1 MPINSIAISDQDSIF
16 ATNKVL
22 KDTCRLLAM
31 TLFFSAGCAYVTMA
45 LHLPHPG
52 IILTMMGYLGLLYLT
67 NRFSDSALGL
77 VFVFALTGFMGMTLG
92 PILNL
97 YLNAFGNGHQ
107 LILMAFGGTGVVFLG
122 VSAYAMM
129 TQKDFSYMTSFLMTG
144 VWVTFFASLAVVLF
158 PMPVFSLLVSA
169 LSIIVMTGI
178 ILLQTS
184 AIINGGETNYLMATV
199 ALYVSL
205 FNLLVSLLQLL
216 GVIAGED

>member
-1 MPINSIAISDQDSIF
+1 
-16 ATNKVL
+16 
-22 KDTCRLLAM
+22 
-31 TLFFSAGCAYVTMA
+31 
-45 LHLPHPG
+45 
-52 IILTMMGYLGLLYLT
+52 MMGYLGLLYLT

-144 VWVTFFASLAVVLF
+144 VWVTFFASLALVLF
-158 PMPVFSLLVSA
+158 PIPVFSLLVSA
-169 LSIIVMTGI
+169 LSI